1 MSKNAIYR
9 YFVEGE
15 SEQILINALKTDL
28 GLIVPGKVDI
38 LNVIQKKIN
47 KNWLRTMKPSTTVI
61 LVYDT
66 DVEDVELL
74 KKNIETLKKCAAV
87 KDVWCIP
94 QVKNL
99 EDELVRACNI
109 RNVMDLT
116 GTRTL
121 HDHKRAFINSSNQ
134 SQMIERN
141 EFDIEKMW
149 SKVPDDAFAQFG
161 NDSEKIKK

>member
-47 KNWLRTMKPSTTVI
+47 KNWLRTMKPNTIVI

-99 EDELVRACNI
+99 EDELARACNI

-121 HDHKRAFINSSNQ
+121 HDHKRAFVNSSNQ
-134 SQMIERN
+134 SQMLERN
-141 EFDIEKMW
+141 EFDIRKLW
-149 SKVPDDAFAQFG
+149 SKVPDNAFAQFG
-161 NDSEKIKK
+161 NDSGKIKI

>member
-1 MSKNAIYR
+1 MLQSGT
-9 YFVEGE
+9 V
-15 SEQILINALKTDL
+15 
-28 GLIVPGKVDI
+28 
-38 LNVIQKKIN
+38 
-47 KNWLRTMKPSTTVI
+47 VI

-66 DVEDVELL
+66 DVETVDVL
-74 KKNIETLKKCAAV
+74 KKNIATLKKCTAV

-121 HDHKRAFINSSNQ
+121 HDHKRAFVNSSNQ
-134 SQMIERN
+134 SQMLERN
-141 EFDIEKMW
+141 GFDIEKLW
-149 SKVPDDAFAQFG
+149 SKVPVNAFVQFG

>member
-47 KNWLRTMKPSTTVI
+47 KNWLRTMKPNTIVI

-121 HDHKRAFINSSNQ
+121 HDHKRAFVNNSNQ
-134 SQMIERN
+134 SQMLERN
-141 EFDIEKMW
+141 EFDIRKLW
-149 SKVPDDAFAQFG
+149 SKVPDNAFAQFG
-161 NDSEKIKK
+161 NDSGKIKI

>member
-47 KNWLRTMKPSTTVI
+47 KNWLRTMKPNTIVI

-121 HDHKRAFINSSNQ
+121 HDHKRAFVNSSNQ
-134 SQMIERN
+134 SQMLERN
-141 EFDIEKMW
+141 EFDIRKLW
-149 SKVPDDAFAQFG
+149 SKVPDNAFAQFG
-161 NDSEKIKK
+161 NDSGKIKI

>member
-47 KNWLRTMKPSTTVI
+47 KNWLRTMKPNTTVI

-66 DVEDVELL
+66 DV
-74 KKNIETLKKCAAV
+74 
-87 KDVWCIP
+87 
-94 QVKNL
+94 
-99 EDELVRACNI
+99 
-109 RNVMDLT
+109 
-116 GTRTL
+116 
-121 HDHKRAFINSSNQ
+121 
-134 SQMIERN
+134 
-141 EFDIEKMW
+141 
-149 SKVPDDAFAQFG
+149 
-161 NDSEKIKK
+161 